1 MREAHVASAFNA
13 AQSRRLPSY
22 NSANGYDRPPPRF
35 GDHID
40 YIFAPPGVAVL
51 SWRQVMHLRHGRLVG
66 VIPSDH
72 NPVVATLEYP
82 Y

>member
-1 MREAHVASAFNA
+1 V
-13 AQSRRLPSY
+13 
-22 NSANGYDRPPPRF
+22 
-35 GDHID
+35 
-40 YIFAPPGVAVL
+40 FAPPGVAVR
-51 SWRQVMHLRHGRLVG
+51 SWAQVMDLSHGQIAG